1 MIGKT
6 CAGVIEY
13 ADWQDQQDW
22 EADADTLAWGIER
35 ENELREEHTKK
46 WNQHMYDL
54 AERQFQL
61 KRRARKARELQARL
75 AQEHEDDLW
84 YRGLLRGGG

>member
-13 ADWQDQQDW
+13 ADWQDQQNWDVNA
-22 EADADTLAWGIER
+22 ETLAWGIER
-35 ENELREEHTKK
+35 KNELREEHASMWK
-46 WNQHMYDL
+46 QHMKDL
-54 AERQFQL
+54 TQRKYQL
-61 KRRARKARELQARL
+61 EKRAREARELQARL

-84 YRGLLRGGG
+84 YRRLLRGGG